1 MKISIITVCY
11 NSSKTIARTIESVL
25 AQNDVCLEYLII
37 DGASKDNTVS
47 IAEAYRQQFESKGVS
62 YIVNSEPDKGIYD
75 AMNKGIQMATGD
87 IIGILNSDDFYSTND
102 VLSEVVNCFEQYKTD
117 SVYGN
122 LLYVKD
128 GKPYRYWNSG
138 KSKSFRRG
146 WMPPHPAFFVKKA
159 VYENYGLFRL
169 DCGINADYEIMLR
182 FLEVYK
188 ISTVWMNKICTCM
201 EAGGTSNNGIQSR
214 MVAFHND
221 SLAWEM
227 NNLKY
232 SKFTI
237 LLKKLR
243 KLPQFLLAKIFFR
256 KLNKIFVK

>member
-1 MKISIITVCY
+1 MKISIITICY
-11 NSSKTIARTIESVL
+11 NSSITIARTIESVL
-25 AQNDVCLEYLII
+25 AQKDVCLEYIII
-37 DGASKDNTVS
+37 DGASKDNSVS
-47 IAEAYRQQFESKGVS
+47 IAESYCEQFKSKGVS
-62 YIVNSEPDKGIYD
+62 YLIKSEPDKGIYD

-138 KSKSFRRG
+138 KSKSFRLG
-146 WMPPHPAFFVKKA
+146 WMPPHPAFFVKKT

-182 FLEVYK
+182 FLEVYR

-214 MVAFHND
+214 MVAFRND
-221 SLAWEM
+221 SLAWEK

-256 KLNKIFVK
+256 KLKKICVQ